1 MPTLRRPRPAPSAM
15 HSAWPPAGQCCLNV
29 LRAGRLCSLCCR
41 GSGDCACAG
50 GWPRRDPPGKRRTAT
65 RNPRPGR
72 GSGRGSATTHA
83 VAAAAAALLYQPPP
97 PIDIQQCCIVQYK
110 IRSKSA
116 PAGERARDHGG
127 GRRTV
132 DAGRPSARGRARR
145 RAGQAPGKARRKP
158 VRAPYAARGTAA
170 PSV

>member
-1 MPTLRRPRPAPSAM
+1 VPTLRRPRPAPSAM

-41 GSGDCACAG
+41 GSGDCACSG
-50 GWPRRDPPGKRRTAT
+50 GWPRRQPPGKRRTAT
-65 RNPRPGR
+65 CDLRPGR
-72 GSGRGSATTHA
+72 GAGTGSATTHA
-83 VAAAAAALLYQPPP
+83 VAAAAAALVSAAASHRHTAMLYCT
-97 PIDIQQCCIVQYK
+97 IQDKVEVGACC
-110 IRSKSA
+110 
-116 PAGERARDHGG
+116 ERARDHGG

-132 DAGRPSARGRARR
+132 DAGRPGAGGRARR
-145 RAGQAPGKARRKP
+145 RGGQAPGKARRKP